1 MFILTKKTTP
11 FGTISKPNIKIAER
25 GTFDTPNTQIH
36 DCSLYWL
43 DISNTQIHA
52 RSLYWLDTPNTQIH
66 ACSLYC
72 IDTPNT
78 QIHARSLY
86 WLDTPNTQMHA
97 RWLYWLDTSNTQMH
111 ARSLYW
117 LDTSNTQIHA
127 RSLYWIYTGTSIKG
141 IINGSLINLIWSNL
155 MYASHQ
161 YVVPKTM
168 VKNNCI
174 DSSLIARKTILYFEM
189 SR

>member
-52 RSLYWLDTPNTQIH
+52 RSLYWLDT
-66 ACSLYC
+66 
-72 IDTPNT
+72 
-78 QIHARSLY
+78 
-86 WLDTPNTQMHA
+86 
-97 RWLYWLDTSNTQMH
+97 
-111 ARSLYW
+111 
-117 LDTSNTQIHA
+117 SNTQIHV

>member
-1 MFILTKKTTP
+1 MCLSWQKNTTP

-36 DCSLYWL
+36 
-43 DISNTQIHA
+43 A

-66 ACSLYC
+66 ACSLYYIDTPNIQIHARSLYW

-86 WLDTPNTQMHA
+86 WLDT
-97 RWLYWLDTSNTQMH
+97 
-111 ARSLYW
+111 
-117 LDTSNTQIHA
+117 SNTQIHV

>member
-1 MFILTKKTTP
+1 MEKITIRNMCLSWQKNTTP

-25 GTFDTPNTQIH
+25 GTF
-36 DCSLYWL
+36 
-43 DISNTQIHA
+43 
-52 RSLYWLDTPNTQIH
+52 
-66 ACSLYC
+66 
-72 IDTPNT
+72 DTPNT

-127 RSLYWIYTGTSIKG
+127 RTHYWIYTSTSIKR
-141 IINGSLINLIWSNL
+141 IINWSLINLIWSNL

>member
-1 MFILTKKTTP
+1 VFILTKKTTP

-66 ACSLYC
+66 ACSLYY
-72 IDTPNT
+72 IDTPNI
-78 QIHARSLY
+78 QI
-86 WLDTPNTQMHA
+86 
-97 RWLYWLDTSNTQMH
+97 H